1 MADKRNVQ
9 LKACANGDI
18 TIFVEDEQ
26 TGVIHDNHT
35 SDSEIFDSL
44 KYEAG
49 STYERI
55 DDIPNSKVN
64 GSVFESIKELF
75 DSIVKGINDIN
86 DVRRVSEDEP
96 EIDGE

>member
-1 MADKRNVQ
+1 MADKKSVQ

-18 TIFVEDEQ
+18 TIFVEGEQ

-49 STYERI
+49 SAYERI
-55 DDIPNSKVN
+55 EDIPNSKVN
-64 GSVFESIKELF
+64 ESVFESIKELF
-75 DSIVKGINDIN
+75 DSIVKEINDIN
-86 DVRRVSEDEP
+86 AAPHVSEDEP
-96 EIDGE
+96 EIDAE